1 MNTISI
7 ANFPDFWNGKGTEIS
22 EKLKLTDFELIR
34 EALKARKNAYAPY
47 SGFYVGAALLFADGT
62 MITGNNQENSAFP
75 SGLCAERTAIFY
87 AASQKPELGITTLAI
102 VGGPGKEISSTEN
115 LNAGLLDSIVPC
127 AACLQVI
134 NDMEQRQKSP
144 IRILLAGN
152 YEIHTVESV
161 RELLPYGFIL

>member
-22 EKLKLTDFELIR
+22 EKLKSSDFELIR
-34 EALKARKNAYAPY
+34 EAIKARKNAYAPY
-47 SGFYVGAALLFADGT
+47 SGFYVGAALLFKDGT
-62 MITGNNQENSAFP
+62 IITGNNQENSAFP

-87 AASQKPELGITTLAI
+87 AAAQRPELGITTLAI
-102 VGGPGKEISSTEN
+102 VGGPGKDITTSEH
-115 LNAGLLDSIVPC
+115 LHGGLLDSIVPC

-134 NDMEQRQKSP
+134 NDIEQRQKSP
-144 IRILLAGN
+144 LRILLAGN
-152 YEIHTVESV
+152 KEVRIVDSV